1 MRFANRTS
9 AGRIL
14 GTKLAPYQRDH
25 PVVVGLARGGVPVA
39 FEVAEALD
47 APLEVFVARKLGA
60 PGQPEFAIGAIA
72 PGVRVLN
79 KDIIR
84 LLGVSSAELDQIVDR
99 ETREMEARTLRYRGD
114 NAPIDVQGRAV
125 ILIDDGIAT
134 GATARAA
141 VRSLRNLGARGII
154 LATPTCAAETLP
166 VLQAEADEV
175 VYLSA
180 PAQFYGVGVWYDDF
194 SQTTDDEV
202 SSLLRDARRRIAHG
216 VPHGDSS

>member
-14 GTKLAPYQRDH
+14 ATKLAPYQRDH

-84 LLGVSSAELDQIVDR
+84 LLGVSSVELDEIVDR

-114 NAPIDVQGRAV
+114 NAPIDVQGREV

-134 GATARAA
+134 GATVRAA
-141 VRSLRNLGARGII
+141 VRSLRNFGARRLV

-175 VYLSA
+175 VCLSA

-202 SSLLRDARRRIAHG
+202 SRLLRDARRRIALT